1 MPPKKIINIKNPYNP
16 MHNLYKKLT
25 RLWAGPLVTA
35 VTPKTF
41 ELSKKNLDKYQN
53 HFKTASDQPFE
64 RQDVKHPSYYLY
76 TDTFINAMR
85 AERYF
90 EFDQMEMHPD
100 CAAILETYADELCSH
115 TDLNPPI
122 KIISNNLDIK
132 ECLNTFFYKTLKM
145 KQNLHPLAFN
155 VCKYGDLFAYLDV
168 DEKLGVTNI
177 IQLPPGEVERL
188 EGQDPTNP
196 NYVQFQWN
204 RAGQT
209 YEYGWNVVHF
219 RNLMSDKYAP
229 YGQSIHDSARRAYHQ
244 LNLLENAVI
253 GYRIVRAPERK
264 VYYVDIGGIN
274 DEDVVPYINEIK
286 KNLKESVLTD
296 GDSGRA
302 ERRYNAMP
310 ISKNSI
316 IPLLDGRNI
325 TIEELSK
332 EYESGKENWVYSI
345 SDETHEPLPG
355 KIKWCGRNYT
365 TDKLIKVTLDDDSYV
380 ETAPEHPFILKDGST
395 KRADQLL
402 QNDSLM
408 PFYRQNKKIHKSTND
423 YESLYDNKTGKYVFT
438 HRFVANNVWSKE
450 KQLLLENLSNTKNKN
465 LVVHHKSFNRFNND
479 PKQLEWIGNEDH
491 IQLHSKFGTESL
503 IKYNKSQKHRDVA
516 KLIPAKNNLKQYII
530 KYNNSDKHSED
541 NEIRRRVCKERH
553 KNTNLTEILQNI
565 CKFNF
570 ENELYEYI
578 KNYIIKLDKFIASDK
593 LSLLLEKD
601 QEFIDLV
608 LKLNINKRQK
618 CIKFH
623 KNKIRKLIQLNSN
636 FDTYEEF
643 ILSLGDGKNWIYPK
657 NYKTTGIYKNHKVVK
672 IETIHRDEDVYCMT
686 VVGANDENDRHN
698 FAILSNFEETEES
711 INGYNLMSG
720 IYLKNSIENDI
731 IIPVRGQNSGTKVE
745 SLPGGQWQG
754 SIDDLKHAR
763 DKLFSAYGVPASYFS
778 QDSQEGDRQALA
790 QKDIKFGK
798 RILRIQN
805 SIVAGLTEI
814 AMTHLAI
821 LGFDEQDL
829 DNFEIKLHNPSR
841 IAEMQEL
848 EQMRTRLDLANSSGD
863 YFSKE
868 TQYKKFLGMSDEEI
882 QKERILKFADAKYDL
897 AIQQFEDTGE
907 GGGGLGGGMP
917 SGGGGDSPFD
927 GMSDAGNEDNPFNQM
942 PEDDGSGGSDSP
954 LIEQPSDSDIDSLSQ
969 KKLKDDEYLTPGAK
983 GKAYSREKVD
993 KRFAGARMRHN
1004 KAVSPM
1010 GQSKA
1015 NRQNIFGAG
1024 FQSLRSLSKGIMSES
1039 NEPEDFEDDEYVEM
1053 TSEELLS
1060 LNESLINEINKESK

>member
-302 ERRYNAMP
+302 ERRYNAM
-310 ISKNSI
+310 
-316 IPLLDGRNI
+316 
-325 TIEELSK
+325 
-332 EYESGKENWVYSI
+332 
-345 SDETHEPLPG
+345 
-355 KIKWCGRNYT
+355 
-365 TDKLIKVTLDDDSYV
+365 
-380 ETAPEHPFILKDGST
+380 
-395 KRADQLL
+395 
-402 QNDSLM
+402 
-408 PFYRQNKKIHKSTND
+408 
-423 YESLYDNKTGKYVFT
+423 
-438 HRFVANNVWSKE
+438 
-450 KQLLLENLSNTKNKN
+450 
-465 LVVHHKSFNRFNND
+465 
-479 PKQLEWIGNEDH
+479 
-491 IQLHSKFGTESL
+491 
-503 IKYNKSQKHRDVA
+503 
-516 KLIPAKNNLKQYII
+516 
-530 KYNNSDKHSED
+530 
-541 NEIRRRVCKERH
+541 
-553 KNTNLTEILQNI
+553 
-565 CKFNF
+565 
-570 ENELYEYI
+570 
-578 KNYIIKLDKFIASDK
+578 
-593 LSLLLEKD
+593 
-601 QEFIDLV
+601 
-608 LKLNINKRQK
+608 
-618 CIKFH
+618 
-623 KNKIRKLIQLNSN
+623 
-636 FDTYEEF
+636 
-643 ILSLGDGKNWIYPK
+643 
-657 NYKTTGIYKNHKVVK
+657 
-672 IETIHRDEDVYCMT
+672 
-686 VVGANDENDRHN
+686 
-698 FAILSNFEETEES
+698 
-711 INGYNLMSG
+711 
-720 IYLKNSIENDI
+720 SIENDI

-778 QDSQEGDRQALA
+778 QDSQEGDRQSLA

-917 SGGGGDSPFD
+917 SGGGGDSPFG

-954 LIEQPSDSDIDSLSQ
+954 LIEEPSDSDIDSLSQ

-1015 NRQNIFGAG
+1015 NRQNIFGSG
-1024 FQSLRSLSKGIMSES
+1024 FQSLRSLSKGIMSEN